1 MDVLGIPEDFRKD
14 QYILKPLVQSM
25 MTALEKPKANVRVC
39 QDPLLGGIS
48 QALDWENIEEILDRY
63 KGMVQVFLLLV
74 DRDGETG
81 RRAALD
87 NIQIKAGTRLETA
100 ARSGFLLA
108 EHAWQE
114 VEIWALAACD
124 NLPSDWC
131 WEAMRAERDVKET
144 YFIPYV
150 RRTNYRNQPG
160 EGRLP
165 LGKRIPRKYQRVKTK
180 CPEDVAALE
189 AQIGAH
195 LDRTSC

>member
-1 MDVLGIPEDFRKD
+1 MNILVIPEDFRKD
-14 QYILKPLVQSM
+14 QYILKSLVQAM
-25 MTALEKPKANVRVC
+25 MSAVGKPKAKVRVC

-48 QALDWENIEEILDRY
+48 QALDRENIEEILDRY
-63 KGMVQVFLLLV
+63 RGMVQFFLLLV

-81 RRAALD
+81 RRTALD
-87 NIQIKAGTRLETA
+87 NIEEKARAHLGTTTSVA
-100 ARSGFLLA
+100 LLA

-124 NLPSDWC
+124 DLPSAWG
-131 WEAMRAERDVKET
+131 WSAMRGERDVKEA

-150 RRTNYRNQPG
+150 TDAGLLDQPG

-165 LGKRIPRKYQRVKTK
+165 LGKRIPCKYDRVKIK

-189 AQIGAH
+189 ARLKTH
-195 LDRTSC
+195 LEGV